1 MSMDAFTKL
10 FGNLLVFVYHCFDR
24 IVINGYL
31 EHLSRPEL
39 IVHFFRQVLGIRAI
53 TKEVLAKRTHEYRQ
67 WVEAYARNHKI
78 PMQWAEKGVRKEDF
92 VRPYLKKM
100 EKQNR
105 FGVYFIFQSMEQ
117 GTTFRSTAPKYPTDD
132 PDYRILATQRSRFM
146 HYYFYIRDEMLGPI
160 VIRVATFLPFQTTY
174 YLNGHSFME
183 GELKRNKIAFR
194 KEDNAFLS
202 VADPAALQAA
212 ADKLSPEVIRKSLDY
227 WTLIVGPKFS
237 QREQKA
243 MNLHR
248 AYYIHQIEY
257 CRNFIFKR
265 NFPIHKLFERS
276 CDLALWRTT
285 AHKISEMFGVRL
297 TRQHQGKL
305 HTAMEQMDHGHHVFR
320 AYWKQ
325 AFLKQYEKF
334 LTFLRNEICSN
345 NLANFRL
352 KKSLD
357 NLPAVRERFMEI
369 TDRFAGFQA
378 ECLNVH
384 VDFPLLQRIALPI
397 THGTAKVPGIKIHDT
412 RMIRLMEV
420 LMHAGTRISGWS
432 AKQIHEAVLASFQL
446 TEKQYGLNQCRYD
459 MRKLKAHGL
468 LQRDGKRYVYRL
480 TEKGVQ
486 VALLFLFFHKQLCG
500 PLANSRFHHK
510 PDQAAKP
517 NSKLETAYYKADAAI
532 QQIVDLLAAA

>member
-1 MSMDAFTKL
+1 MDAFTKL

-39 IVHFFRQVLGIRAI
+39 IVHFFRGVLGIRAI
-53 TKEVLAKRTHEYRQ
+53 TKEALSKRTHEYKQ

-92 VRPYLKKM
+92 VRPCLKKM

-105 FGVYFIFQSMEQ
+105 FGVYFIFLSMEQ
-117 GTTFRSTAPKYPTDD
+117 GSTVRSTAPKYPADD
-132 PDYRILATQRSRFM
+132 PDYRILAMQRSRFT
-146 HYYFYIRDEMLGPI
+146 HYYFYIRDEILGPI

-174 YLNGHSFME
+174 YLNGHSFIE
-183 GELKRNKIAFR
+183 GELKRNKIAYR
-194 KEDNAFLS
+194 KDDNAFLAVS
-202 VADPAALQAA
+202 DTAALQAA
-212 ADKLSPEVIRKSLDY
+212 ADRLSPEIIRKSLDY

-243 MNLHR
+243 MNLRR

-276 CDLALWRTT
+276 CDLALWRMT

-305 HTAMEQMDHGHHVFR
+305 HTGMEQMDHGHHVFR

-325 AFLKQYEKF
+325 AFLKQYEKL

-357 NLPAVRERFMEI
+357 NLPAVRERFIEI

-397 THGTAKVPGIKIHDT
+397 THGSSKVPGIKIHDA

-420 LMHAGTRISGWS
+420 LMHVGTRISGWS
-432 AKQIHEAVLASFQL
+432 AKQIHEAVLSSFQL

-459 MRKLKAHGL
+459 LRKLKAHAL
-468 LQRDGKRYVYRL
+468 LQRDGKRYAYRL
-480 TEKGVQ
+480 TDKGVQ
-486 VALLFLFFHKQLCG
+486 LALLFLFFHKRLCG
-500 PLANSRFHHK
+500 PLANSRFHHQ
-510 PDQAAKP
+510 PDHAAKP
-517 NSKLETAYYKADAAI
+517 DSKLETAYYKADAAI
-532 QQIVDLLAAA
+532 QQIVELLAAA